1 MQGYKSTAE
10 RLARTFKRSRDSWK
24 ARAAQKQ
31 QKLRALEIKVRD
43 LSASRDYWKRKAQA
57 LSQDLRELE
66 TEVSAQAKKG
76 GASASPQGPISSLEI
91 G

>member
-10 RLARTFKRSRDSWK
+10 RLARIFKRSRDTWK
-24 ARAAQKQ
+24 ARAAEKQ

-57 LSQDLRELE
+57 VTAELRELE
-66 TEVSAQAKKG
+66 TELAAWEKKG
-76 GASASPQGPISSLEI
+76 SLSAPQHRPVSSSEI